1 MTLCLRL
8 AGLCVLAIL
17 LCACNRTTPETGAE
31 AEERPAAG
39 AAKPGAVELD
49 AAAQKSAGIEIH
61 TMQATSVAE
70 QITAPGQFVVDEDRT
85 WSVGA
90 LTEGRVAEVNV
101 KLGEPAREGQVLAT
115 IHSHDVHDSRAQYR
129 NAEEEVKRAQSAED
143 LATRQR
149 DRAQRLF
156 DLKAVSREQLENAGQ
171 ELRNAEAAT
180 RNAKVLL
187 EKARIHLVD
196 YLDVPVEGEQHE
208 TPVKA
213 PASGIVIERKA
224 TPGMV
229 ITPGQELFRLTDQR
243 SLWLIAAVN
252 EADLG
257 SLRVGQQ
264 VRVQVRA
271 YGDRSFSG
279 RILRL
284 GEELDPATRT
294 LQVRVHVPN
303 PGAVLKP
310 GMFASAE
317 IRRESSR
324 SALFAPQAAIQEVNG
339 QPCVFVQ
346 TGATSFAVRPVLP
359 GASRD
364 GRVEVTSGLKAGD
377 RIVVKGAFLV
387 KSQLLKGSLAE

>member
-1 MTLCLRL
+1 M
-8 AGLCVLAIL
+8 
-17 LCACNRTTPETGAE
+17 
-31 AEERPAAG
+31 
-39 AAKPGAVELD
+39 VELD
-49 AAAQKSAGIEIH
+49 NAAQRSAGIE
-61 TMQATSVAE
+61 TYTVQAMSVAE
-70 QITAPGQFVVDEDRT
+70 HISAPGQFVVDEDRT

-90 LTEGRVAEVNV
+90 LTEGRVTEVNA
-101 KLGEPAREGQVLAT
+101 KLGDAVRAGQVLAT
-115 IHSHDVHDSRAQYR
+115 VHSHDVHDSRAEYR
-129 NAEEEVKRAQSAED
+129 KAEEEVKRAQSAEA
-143 LATRQR
+143 LSTRQR

-156 DLKAVSREQLENAGQ
+156 DLKAVSREQLENAAQ

-180 RNAKVLL
+180 RNAKVML

-196 YLDVPVEGEQHE
+196 YLDVPIEGEQHE

-213 PASGIVIERKA
+213 PASAMVIGRKA
-224 TPGMV
+224 TPGTV
-229 ITPGQELFRLTDQR
+229 IAAGEELFRLTDPR

-257 SLRVGQQ
+257 ALRVGQQ

-271 YGDRSFSG
+271 YGDRSFNG

-284 GEELDPATRT
+284 GEELDAATRT

-303 PGAVLKP
+303 PGLVLKP

-324 SALFAPQAAIQEVNG
+324 SALFAPQAAIQEING
-339 QPCVFVQ
+339 QQCVFVQ
-346 TGATSFAVRPVLP
+346 TADTTFALRPILP
-359 GASRD
+359 GASTD

-377 RIVVKGAFLV
+377 RVVTKGAFLL